1 MGDQNDAIKV
11 YISRQC
17 YMEALILTCLSALS
31 VWECQADIA
40 RMCGTTRPSA
50 AMTPSIPEALNS
62 PLSPPGVQCVTQRSI
77 SYQWLT
83 TFIRK
88 IQDTVDDMERRELLE
103 SALNVAMICVQTFHV
118 DDKQLEKILGCTFL
132 PSQNLEAIE
141 MTSVITMPMQL
152 V

>member
-1 MGDQNDAIKV
+1 
-11 YISRQC
+11 
-17 YMEALILTCLSALS
+17 
-31 VWECQADIA
+31 
-40 RMCGTTRPSA
+40 
-50 AMTPSIPEALNS
+50 MTPSIPEALNS